1 MPSESRRHLP
11 TLPPDRLRLIY
22 VVTFAVALLGT
33 LLSWQA
39 GTLSRQ
45 RGLAE
50 KQAQV
55 QARLSDFRGHL
66 ETRIYT
72 SLAQLRG
79 LSANLVLREQLS
91 PEEFT
96 RIGEELRMGDPY
108 MLSLA
113 LAPGFRVEQVF
124 PSRRGGELV
133 GTDLM
138 QSLKYKPAMLSAIQ
152 LDNAVLAGPSED
164 ADGRPVLNCVLPVW
178 VSREGVPRL
187 WGATMLKLDFDALL
201 EDAGLKAMEN
211 ELEVEIRGRD
221 AMGPAGARV
230 YGSGEDMSFHAVR
243 MPAFVPGGSWLIAG
257 MPREGW
263 RVPPWWRTQAG
274 MLGLVLTAL
283 STLAVFVILRDRLR
297 IRTLAGV
304 DPLTALPNRRIA
316 MTRLHQLIAR
326 NRKHD
331 RAFAVFSI
339 DLDGFKPINDRH
351 GHAAGD
357 AVLAAI
363 GQRLRQS
370 IRGNDLIARVGG
382 DEFLLLLDDPT
393 ASNDERLL
401 AYAQRIRKALLDPIH
416 DGGSEL
422 RIGASIGV
430 ASFPRDGTDAAALL
444 READAAMYRAKRDRE
459 DGVQLARVRAAN

>member
-11 TLPPDRLRLIY
+11 TLPRDRLRLIY
-22 VVTFAVALLGT
+22 VVTFAVALLGV

-50 KQAQV
+50 KQALV

-108 MLSLA
+108 LLSLA
-113 LAPGFRVEQVF
+113 MAPGFRVDQVF
-124 PSRRGGELV
+124 PTRMSGRLV

-138 QSLKYKPAMLSAIQ
+138 QSLQYKPVMLSAIQ
-152 LDNAVLAGPSED
+152 LDNAVLAGPTD
-164 ADGRPVLNCVLPVW
+164 DMDRPVLTCLLPVW
-178 VSREGVPRL
+178 VAREGVPRL
-187 WGATMLKLDFDALL
+187 WGAALLKLDFNALL
-201 EDAGLKAMEN
+201 EDAGLKTLEN
-211 ELEVEIRGRD
+211 ELKIEIRGRD

-230 YGSGEDMSFHAVR
+230 YGSGEDISFHSVR
-243 MPAFVPGGSWLIAG
+243 MPAFVPGGSWLISG

-263 RVPPWWRTQAG
+263 QVPPWWRTQAG
-274 MLGLVLTAL
+274 MIGLALTL
-283 STLAVFVILRDRLR
+283 FSTFAVFSILRDRLR
-297 IRTLAGV
+297 IRAMAGI
-304 DPLTALPNRRIA
+304 DPLTSLPNRRVA
-316 MTRLHQLIAR
+316 MARLQQLVVR
-326 NRKHD
+326 GRRTQ
-331 RAFAVFSI
+331 RAFALFSI
-339 DLDGFKPINDRH
+339 DLDDFKPINDAH

-382 DEFLLLLDDPT
+382 DEFLLLLDDP
-393 ASNDERLL
+393 SISGEERLL
-401 AYAQRIRKALLDPIH
+401 SYAQRLRKVLLDPIRV
-416 DGGSEL
+416 GEQEL
-422 RIGASIGV
+422 RVGASIGV
-430 ASFPRDGTDAAALL
+430 ALFPRDGHDAVALL
-444 READAAMYRAKRDRE
+444 READDAMYRAKRGQH
-459 DGVQLARVRAAN
+459 DGVHFAGAAS